1 MNSLPAVPSRVPVW
15 RNIRV
20 LRGAFQILVLLVVVG
35 ILYWLYSN
43 YQANVAR
50 SSIQTDLRFLDNPSN
65 FTIPGNALDQSQPV
79 REAFIQGLLNTLRIA
94 IVGIFLSTILGT
106 LIGIARLSGNFL
118 VRSFA
123 AAYVEIVRNLPLLL
137 LLTFMNLALVLQA
150 FPNIDEAWVPF
161 DLLVVSNRGIAI
173 PWFEGSSG
181 LIVVILAVSLLAAW
195 LVAKWRNRY
204 SDSTGKPARSYTYA
218 AITFLT
224 LFVAA
229 WLIFGYS
236 LTTPFVEG
244 RGTTSGMRIDP
255 SFFALLVAL
264 VVYTSSHIA
273 EIVRGSI
280 QSVPKGQSEAA
291 DALALRNSQKMRL
304 VILPQAFRVAMPALG
319 NQYLNLIKNSS
330 LGAAISYFE
339 LTQIAQITVG
349 NGSPAVPA
357 FSLTLI
363 VYLVISLFT
372 SLIVNYYNRKLAVV
386 ER

>member
-20 LRGAFQILVLLVVVG
+20 LRGVFQILVLLVVVG

-363 VYLVISLFT
+363 VYLVISLVT

>member
-1 MNSLPAVPSRVPVW
+1 MSPLPIASSKVPLW
-15 RNIRV
+15 RDIRV
-20 LRGAFQILVLLVVVG
+20 LRWAFQIFVLLIVIG
-35 ILYWLYSN
+35 IGYWLYSN
-43 YQANVAR
+43 YQANIAK
-50 SSIQTDLRFLDNPSN
+50 SSIQTDLRFLDNPAN
-65 FTIPGNALDQSQPV
+65 FTIPGNSLDQSQPV
-79 REAFIQGLLNTLRIA
+79 RDAFVQGLFNTLRIA

-123 AAYVEIVRNLPLLL
+123 AGYVEVVRNLPLLL

-150 FPNIDEAWVPF
+150 FPDIDEAWAPF
-161 DLLVVSNRGIAI
+161 DVLVVSNRGVAV
-173 PWFEGSSG
+173 PWFDGSPALMVG
-181 LIVVILAVSLLAAW
+181 MLLVALLAAW
-195 LVAKWRNRY
+195 LVSKVRRRY
-204 SDSTGKPARSYTYA
+204 SDATGRPSRAFAYGFGTF
-218 AITFLT
+218 AIVV
-224 LFVAA
+224 VAS
-229 WLIFGYS
+229 WLVFGYNW
-236 LTTPFVEG
+236 TTPFVDG
-244 RGTTSGMRIDP
+244 RGTSGGIRIDP
-255 SFFALLVAL
+255 SFFALLIAL
-264 VVYTSSHIA
+264 VIYTSSHIA

-291 DALALRNSQKMRL
+291 DALALSGAQKMRL

-363 VYLVISLFT
+363 VYLVISLVT
-372 SLIVNYYNRKLAVV
+372 SLFVNYYNRKLAVV